1 MHRPVPRGPCQC
13 YEAGMKNI
21 IAVAL
26 VLVAFAP
33 AASCPPSQMRAPS
46 CGAALSEAEARAM
59 LEQFSKP
66 GADIKGLTEALR
78 PTPDDVAAVFD
89 PTVISKVQSYYAT
102 LWTKDATVTLK
113 PDQTDLKLFHATT
126 DELLTG
132 APPSQKFPLG
142 WRNAAKSVKKGLT
155 FYSWKWAAP
164 GDEKAPLY
172 DGLVSVNGHWA
183 YFPKIWNTVK

>member
-13 YEAGMKNI
+13 YEAVMNKTFAI
-21 IAVAL
+21 LLAV
-26 VLVAFAP
+26 
-33 AASCPPSQMRAPS
+33 
-46 CGAALSEAEARAM
+46 AALSPAYAKKAKKAAGKPVAAAQSEADARTM

-66 GADIKGLTEALR
+66 GADIKALTEALR
-78 PTPDDVAAVFD
+78 PTPEDMAAVYD
-89 PTVISKVQSYYAT
+89 PTVISKAQSYYST
-102 LWTKDATVTLK
+102 LWSKDATVTLK
-113 PDQTDLKLFHATT
+113 ADQTDLKLFHATT

-142 WRNAAKSVKKGLT
+142 WRNTAKVLKKGLT

-164 GDEKAPLY
+164 GDDKAQLY

-183 YFPKIWNTVK
+183 WFPKIWNSIK

>member
-1 MHRPVPRGPCQC
+1 
-13 YEAGMKNI
+13 MKNI

-33 AASCPPSQMRAPS
+33 AHAKKAKKPAGKPAV
-46 CGAALSEAEARAM
+46 AAQSEAEARAM

-66 GADIKGLTEALR
+66 GANIQGLTEALR

-89 PTVISKVQSYYAT
+89 PTVVSKVQSYYAT

-126 DELLTG
+126 DELLSG

-142 WRNAAKSVKKGLT
+142 WRNAAKLVKKGLT